1 MLRMKPT
8 TLDMLM
14 PDKYSTTEL
23 WPGLI
28 ELFLLSFKDCFIKFC
43 ICYSFLGKC
52 SSSFHLKREETK
64 DVFISRN
71 SLKLYNFMCAE
82 SINEPL

>member
-1 MLRMKPT
+1 MKPT

-23 WPGLI
+23 WPGLV

-52 SSSFHLKREETK
+52 SSSFHLKR
-64 DVFISRN
+64 
-71 SLKLYNFMCAE
+71 
-82 SINEPL
+82 